1 MTVAT
6 LNLRV
11 SPRRMLSLKEAA
23 EYCGV
28 SPKRFSI
35 EIGVAPLDM
44 PGGQRLYDIR
54 DLDQFLDNLKAGA
67 TESYEDIIGR
77 LA

>member
-1 MTVAT
+1 
-6 LNLRV
+6 
-11 SPRRMLSLKEAA
+11 MLSLREAA

-28 SPKRFSI
+28 SAKRFSI
-35 EIGVAPLDM
+35 EIAVRPIDM

-67 TESYEDIIGR
+67 SESYEDIIGR